1 MKLEPDV
8 TPSGFN
14 EIFLTG
20 FYINCIPSGLNG
32 KVEMA
37 AVVLDVFTPDSTP

>member
-8 TPSGFN
+8 T
-14 EIFLTG
+14 
-20 FYINCIPSGLNG
+20 PSGLNG

-37 AVVLDVFTPDSTP
+37 AVVLDLFTPDSTPSVPIAIGKNPDGS